1 MTHLFGGNWTKEKL
15 NILDKYLSA
24 YTIALKRQ
32 NFYKIYVDA
41 FAGTGYVN
49 IFEGDGSPLLPEF
62 SEDDVRDFTEGS
74 AQLALGVQP
83 PFDEYYFIEKS
94 VERFGELSKL
104 RIDFP
109 TLAGRINTLQGDA
122 NQILMNLVQRDWRF
136 TRAVVFLDPYGMQVR
151 WKTLEAIA
159 RTQAIDLWILFPLGV
174 AVNRLLKR
182 DGEISKGARTRLDE
196 LFGTNE
202 WYSEFYKPKSNPGL
216 FDLEPAV
223 EKTANWDSI
232 GEYFNKRLAT
242 IFADVAPRPRRLVN
256 STNNPLY
263 LLCFAVGN
271 PSERAKRLA
280 IKIANDILTKF

>member
-15 NILDKYLSA
+15 SILEKYLSA

-32 NFYKIYVDA
+32 NFHKIYFDA

-49 IFEGDGSPLLPEF
+49 VVDVDGTPLLPAFTEN
-62 SEDDVRDFTEGS
+62 DVVDFVEGS

-94 VERFGELSKL
+94 HDRFAELSKL
-104 RIDFP
+104 KSEFPDIAARIR
-109 TLAGRINTLQGDA
+109 TVQGDA
-122 NQILMNLVQRDWRF
+122 NDILMDFVRRDWRF

-151 WKTLEAIA
+151 WQTLEAIA

-174 AVNRLLKR
+174 AVNRLLKK
-182 DGEISKGARTRLDE
+182 DGDISNGARNRLNQ
-196 LFGTNE
+196 LFGTDE
-202 WYSEFYKPKSNPGL
+202 WFSEFYKPKRNPGL
-216 FDLEPAV
+216 FDLDPTI
-223 EKTANWDSI
+223 EKTATWDSI
-232 GEYFNKRLAT
+232 GEYFNRRLAT
-242 IFADVAPRPRRLVN
+242 IFADVAPKPRRLLN

-271 PSERAKRLA
+271 PNQKAKQLA
-280 IKIANDILTKF
+280 IKIANDILTRF